1 VISQIT
7 LINGEK
13 IWVREE
19 RNGFGEDCNS
29 SSDSINI
36 SVPLFVHRTDDRLL
50 SYTSTCSEM
59 MDLQTLLQPES
70 SCQINATVAAPTT
83 TVRLVSKPSHSHI
96 LVRERTQIRTTSDCE
111 PPAKQQQLSTFSLIK
126 TSSSCETDSSGGIS
140 GSSLLRSA
148 LTRKTTNNNETVET
162 FCFSN
167 NNISINNNNNTVI
180 SESNNNNNNNNNN
193 SEGLFLSRL
202 QDSDGPSDALIEEI
216 LMLAK
221 KQTQTSNPGT
231 SSETVRINLPETLG
245 ALVPLAN
252 TTLSGDDN
260 NNVNKS
266 ILTSVGP
273 PASVISLVL
282 DSSRMSTEQS
292 RQDAANRRKY
302 IRRSKG
308 MSTPPATTLTT
319 TTTAT
324 IAAPPSPTPANGP
337 SSDEPRKE
345 SRLLHYCHLC
355 NKGFKDRYSVNVHV
369 RTHTGEKPFR
379 CALCGKCFRQK
390 AHLAKHHQTHVAK
403 TATGPSGTPGTIQ
416 LPGNVSMV
424 SESMININFSQQQQ
438 QSIVQQIST
447 L

>member
-1 VISQIT
+1 MISQIT

-36 SVPLFVHRTDDRLL
+36 SVPLFVHRTDDRLM

-59 MDLQTLLQPES
+59 MDLQVLLQTEN
-70 SCQINATVAAPTT
+70 SCPVPSQPSTS
-83 TVRLVSKPSHSHI
+83 VRLVSKPSHI
-96 LVRERTQIRTTSDCE
+96 LVKERTQIRLMDCD
-111 PPAKQQQLSTFSLIK
+111 PPRQQQQQQQQFTMTKSSDSD
-126 TSSSCETDSSGGIS
+126 SSSS

-148 LTRKTTNNNETVET
+148 LTRKTTSINESVET
-162 FCFSN
+162 FCF
-167 NNISINNNNNTVI
+167 T
-180 SESNNNNNNNNNN
+180 NNNNNNNTYNNNNVVAETNNN
-193 SEGLFLSRL
+193 SNVTTESIQLPRL
-202 QDSDGPSDALIEEI
+202 QDCEGPSDALIEEI

-221 KQTQTSNPGT
+221 KQTENPQTL
-231 SSETVRINLPETLG
+231 RINLSSLPESLG
-245 ALVPLAN
+245 SLIPVAS
-252 TTLSGDDN
+252 TGDSN
-260 NNVNKS
+260 NNINKS
-266 ILTSVGP
+266 SLTSVGP

-282 DSSRMSTEQS
+282 DNNRRMSTESS
-292 RQDAANRRKY
+292 RQEAANRRKY

-308 MSTPPATTLTT
+308 MSAPPVAVV
-319 TTTAT
+319 AS
-324 IAAPPSPTPANGP
+324 PPSPTPVLAAAGAG
-337 SSDEPRKE
+337 DDGRKE

-403 TATGPSGTPGTIQ
+403 TVSGPATTTTPGTIQ
-416 LPGNVSMV
+416 LQGNVTVASD
-424 SESMININFSQQQQ
+424 SIISLNFSHQ
-438 QSIVQQIST
+438 QSIVQQISSI
-447 L
+447 